1 MNSMRYF
8 ADHLITTRCPRCPL
22 ASKKEL
28 NDEDGLTCRRLASL
42 LQVHD
47 HHLEELLKSC
57 VQLRVLLFNDAH
69 LARGLVVPSAAWQA
83 DTMRIAVLILVEAKD
98 NEVPLSRAPQG
109 LHELYP
115 R

>member
-1 MNSMRYF
+1 M
-8 ADHLITTRCPRCPL
+8 AC
-22 ASKKEL
+22 KKEL

-42 LQVHD
+42 LQVHG

-57 VQLRVLLFNDAH
+57 VQLRALLFNDAH

-98 NEVPLSRAPQG
+98 NEVLLSRAPQG